1 METRE
6 SELGVTSLTE
16 LEEPQRPDAVPLTPE
31 SPAVEPPWLEQKT
44 NVCQHVTRYRF
55 KILVYCGIV

>member
-6 SELGVTSLTE
+6 SKLGVTSLTE
-16 LEEPQRPDAVPLTPE
+16 LEEPQRLDAVPLTPE
-31 SPAVEPPWLEQKT
+31 SPAVEPSQLEQMT
-44 NVCQHVTRYRF
+44 NVRQHVTRYRF